1 MILNGKEYGLFW
13 SVGARCVWE
22 RWVVKNQDAPIAEGY
37 VMKALAMIDAYN
49 MAHKTKEK
57 ITKEEIFNLPNREF
71 EALIKAVDAQEKA
84 DSQVSVEVEEEKPKK
99 DKSAGQE

>member
-49 MAHKTKEK
+49 AAHGTTEK
-57 ITKEEIFNLPNREF
+57 ISKQEIFSLPNRDF

-84 DSQVSVEVEEEKPKK
+84 DSAVTIEVEEENPKK
-99 DKSAGQE
+99 GKSAGQR